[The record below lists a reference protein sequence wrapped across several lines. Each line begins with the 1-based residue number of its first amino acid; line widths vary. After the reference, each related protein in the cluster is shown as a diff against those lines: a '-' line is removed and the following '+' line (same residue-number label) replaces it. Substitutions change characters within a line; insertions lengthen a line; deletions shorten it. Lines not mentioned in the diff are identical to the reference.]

1 MSKFPEELIELLND
15 PATSKIV
22 GTIDE
27 DGTPHLVAKGSL
39 TTFDDETIVFAEGF
53 EGTRSNKNLVR
64 SIWFNGKVSVN
75 ITRGL
80 SSYQIKGRPYKYL
93 INGATFRKMIDRAR
107 ERRGPDADIAGVW
120 VIVPE
125 EVRNESP
132 AYRGKLAAEKRGL
145 FHNHLDVIRRVE

>member
-22 GTIDE
+22 GTTDE

-39 TTFDDETIVFAEGF
+39 TTFDQETIVFAEGF
-53 EGTRSNKNLVR
+53 EGTQSNKNLVR
-64 SIWFNGKVSVN
+64 SIWFDRKVSVN

-93 INGATFRKMIDRAR
+93 INGSTFRKMIDRAR
-107 ERRGPDADIAGVW
+107 ARRGPEADIAGVW

-125 EVRNESP
+125 EIRNESP
-132 AYRGKLAAEKRGL
+132 AYRGKLAGEKRGL
-145 FHNHLDVIRRVE
+145 FHNHLDVIRRAE